1 MAPARLPRAS
11 RGRDVRRELGT
22 GPVRSR
28 QLPTPRLSVRPLF
41 GLTRVTRIV
50 APSFSGRSTATTLQR
65 PLLKVSPGCK
75 SRAAPSAPSTGRVPP
90 SNSANR
96 SRPSSRSCA
105 RFGERHAM
113 QQLRRGCCEVR
124 PSRRQALLGRG
135 VCRSLVPVT
144 RAQWSLVIR
153 FTRRHSPAVAFA
165 STAARPATTRC

>member
-75 SRAAPSAPSTGRVPP
+75 SRAAPSAPSTGRVPT

-105 RFGERHAM
+105 RFGERPRCSSSGEAAVRSG
-113 QQLRRGCCEVR
+113 QADVKPCWAVGC
-124 PSRRQALLGRG
+124 G
-135 VCRSLVPVT
+135 SLVPVT